1 MEIIRGAPALSA
13 FRVQKL
19 MEACDS
25 ADLPVKSIY
34 AEYMH
39 LADLT
44 EQLDDNERVQL
55 ERILTYGPA
64 IESHAPQGQL
74 VFITPRPGT
83 ISPWSSK
90 MRARAPKWAK
100 IKLPLPR
107 MAAQRVGCEEWG
119 VASWKWERALEDGRS
134 RQLLSSPA
142 PTISQ
147 GPSRRCF

>member
-90 MRARAPKWAK
+90 ATDIARNCGLGKVKRLERGIAYY
-100 IKLPLPR
+100 
-107 MAAQRVGCEEWG
+107 VGSAE
-119 VASWKWERALEDGRS
+119 
-134 RQLLSSPA
+134 LSNE
-142 PTISQ
+142 Q
-147 GPSRRCF
+147 Y